1 MYDKPD
7 LYNHPRKEGKRMF
20 AKIKIEGLPE
30 TEKAAQEIL
39 EHIDAIKKAEMRM
52 GASRVCVEVELKKDT
67 ASGN

>member
-1 MYDKPD
+1 
-7 LYNHPRKEGKRMF
+7 MF
-20 AKIKIEGLPE
+20 AKIKIEGLSE

-52 GASRVCVEVELKKDT
+52 GASRVSVEVELKKDA